1 MPRFFCLY
9 HLFQTKIL
17 GNLKPF
23 LRIRCILTRN
33 PTIAREKDPIFRIF
47 LHALFCKPSTGI
59 GSKIKG

>member
-9 HLFQTKIL
+9 HLFPTKIL

-23 LRIRCILTRN
+23 LRIRCILILN

-47 LHALFCKPSTGI
+47 LYALFWKPSTGI